1 MEAPTSTSPNPTIRL
16 APTDDNEKEIA
27 KLGGLEP
34 IIAAAGSTTKEL
46 QSQAARA
53 LRNLSVDGTQ
63 ACQARHS
70 VPPPPLTNTTPLS
83 LHVATG
89 DNKKLIIELNGVEVL
104 KALASS
110 SSDRIKQQATRA
122 LTNLGVEVASAK

>member
-1 MEAPTSTSPNPTIRL
+1 M
-16 APTDDNEKEIA
+16 
-27 KLGGLEP
+27 
-34 IIAAAGSTTKEL
+34 
-46 QSQAARA
+46 
-53 LRNLSVDGTQ
+53 
-63 ACQARHS
+63 
-70 VPPPPLTNTTPLS
+70 PPPPLTNTTPLS
-83 LHVATG
+83 LLHAATA